1 MTTRAPAV
9 LTNSWSSKNQ
19 SLHIILI
26 PFLTLLGCI
35 WVAWVPLM
43 SPCFPICCCREL
55 LYLCL
60 PLSLSFFLF
69 PQMCLSPLCFY
80 LNQTFNVELR
90 LEDCWGRTSTAWI
103 GSSLT
108 AHGQSVPVGPHRS
121 SLTHLKDKRAKGQ
134 KDKKRKR
141 QKEKKRK
148 RQKGKGTNRQK
159 DENAKR

>member
-26 PFLTLLGCI
+26 PFLTLVGCI
-35 WVAWVPLM
+35 WVAWVPLI
-43 SPCFPICCCREL
+43 SSCFPICCCREL

-69 PQMCLSPLCFY
+69 PQMCLSPLCFN
-80 LNQTFNVELR
+80 LNQTLNVELR

-121 SLTHLKDKRAKGQ
+121 SLTHLK
-134 KDKKRKR
+134 
-141 QKEKKRK
+141 
-148 RQKGKGTNRQK
+148 RQKGKKARRQKYKRAKAQTDKKRQK
-159 DENAKR
+159 DENTKR